1 VASDIPGFHNS
12 HRQDLNFPLEL
23 ALRQVRSCGVTVMM
37 TPEEYRA
44 QAEECEKQAK
54 LVRDHSVKEGYLDL
68 ARQWRALAE
77 QAEQGHRLGRK

>member
-1 VASDIPGFHNS
+1 
-12 HRQDLNFPLEL
+12 
-23 ALRQVRSCGVTVMM
+23 M

-54 LVRDHSVKEGYLDL
+54 LVRDHSVKQGYLDL

-77 QAEQGHRLGRK
+77 QAEAQRRGRK